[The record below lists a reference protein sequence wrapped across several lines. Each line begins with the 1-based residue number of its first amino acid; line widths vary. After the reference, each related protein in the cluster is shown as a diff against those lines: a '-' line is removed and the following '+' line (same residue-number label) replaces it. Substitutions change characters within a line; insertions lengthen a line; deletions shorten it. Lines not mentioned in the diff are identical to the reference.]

1 MHTNHAGMP
10 ACAVTGRAGLPLL
23 ARHHAGQHTRTA
35 LAVIDAYTRLING
48 AKGKRECGT
57 MGAHRRRELAL
68 RMQHRAMREEILRI
82 SRWLCSNGLHE
93 VLLMIAARDALSR
106 RLKLR
111 QRGAVAQI
119 GLAGLAG
126 LAGSGRKKSRYVQVA
141 LLPAAQPSIFVR
153 LK

>member
-10 ACAVTGRAGLPLL
+10 ARAVTGCTRLPLL

-57 MGAHRRRELAL
+57 MGAHRRRALAL

-82 SRWLCSNGLHE
+82 SRWSRSNSLHE
-93 VLLMIAARDALSR
+93 ELLMIAAHNAPSR
-106 RLKLR
+106 
-111 QRGAVAQI
+111 
-119 GLAGLAG
+119 
-126 LAGSGRKKSRYVQVA
+126 
-141 LLPAAQPSIFVR
+141 LPGFR
-153 LK
+153 